1 MAKKQF
7 KSESKRILDL
17 MVNSI
22 YTHKEIFLR
31 ELISNASDAID
42 KLYFKSLTDDKVGM
56 KREDYAIE
64 LAVDKAART
73 LTIRDNGV
81 GMTDEE
87 LERNLGTIAHSGSGE
102 FQAQNETGDDVDI
115 IGRFGVG
122 FYSAFMVADKIV
134 VTTRAYGCDK
144 AYRWTSTGAD
154 GYTVAETE
162 KDTVGTEIVLT
173 LKENTKDENYD
184 EYLDAYRLQSL
195 VKRYSDYIRYPIRMD
210 VEKQRKKEGTE
221 DEYESYTENET
232 LNSMV
237 PLWRRDKK
245 SITKEEYES
254 FYREKFGAWDAPL
267 AVIHQHGE
275 GTTEYRALLYIPETA
290 DYNFYT
296 KEFEPGLQLYS
307 RGVLIMDRCADVLP
321 ECFNFVKGLVDSE
334 DLTLNISR
342 ETLQHDRQVAVI
354 KKAFE
359 KRIKKE
365 LLDMRKD
372 RREDYDKFFKAFGL
386 QLKFALYKSFGAERE
401 LLEELLEYHS
411 AKENCPRTLKE
422 YRDAMPEAQKYIYYA
437 AADRDNKPVNRA
449 AAETVLSHGYDIL
462 YLSDDVDEFL
472 MGILNKFDEK
482 EFRSVSSGDLGLL
495 SDEEKA
501 QNAEKSEQYKDLFEH
516 MKAHLGDKVSAVR
529 LSERLGEHPVCFA
542 SDGPIS
548 IEMEKTLGAMPGGG
562 DVTAQKA
569 LELSAQHP
577 AFAALAAHWPADEA
591 TVDSYTDLLY
601 NQALLLEGLPLEDPM
616 AFTAAVC
623 DLMK

>member
-17 MVNSI
+17 MINSI

-56 KREDYAIE
+56 KREDFAID
-64 LAVDKAART
+64 LRADKAART
-73 LTIRDNGV
+73 LTVSDNGI
-81 GMTDEE
+81 GMTADE
-87 LERNLGTIAHSGSGE
+87 LEHNLGTIAHSGSQE
-102 FQAQNETGDDVDI
+102 FAAQNETGKDIDI

-122 FYSAFMVADKIV
+122 FYSAFMVADTIE
-134 VTTRAYGCDK
+134 VTTRAYGSDT
-144 AYRWTSTGAD
+144 AYKWTSRGAD
-154 GYTVAETE
+154 GYTIEPAEKE
-162 KDTVGTEIVLT
+162 RPGTDIVLT
-173 LKENTKDENYD
+173 LKQSTKDEDYD
-184 EYLDAYRLQSL
+184 EFLDSRRLQAL

-221 DEYESYTENET
+221 SEYESYTENEV

-254 FYREKFGAWDAPL
+254 FYREKFMAWDAPL

-275 GTTEYRALLYIPETA
+275 GTTEYRALLYIPEKA

-354 KKAFE
+354 KKALE
-359 KRIKKE
+359 RRIRKE
-365 LLDMRKD
+365 LLDMQKE
-372 RREDYDKFFKAFGL
+372 RRADYDKFFKAFGL
-386 QLKFALYKSFGAERE
+386 QLKFSLYKSFGGERE
-401 LLEELLEYHS
+401 LLEGLLEYYS
-411 AKENCPRTLKE
+411 AKENRMMTLAE
-422 YRDAMPEAQKYIYYA
+422 YRAAMPEAQKYVYYA
-437 AADRDNKPVNRA
+437 AADRDNRPVNRA
-449 AAETVLSHGYDIL
+449 AAETVLAHGYDIL

-472 MGILNKFDEK
+472 MGILRDYDKK
-482 EFRSVSSGDLGLL
+482 EFRSVSNGDLGLL

-516 MKAHLGDKVSAVR
+516 MKEHLAGKVSSVR
-529 LSERLGEHPVCFA
+529 LSERLGGHPVCLA
-542 SDGPIS
+542 SEGAIS
-548 IEMEKTLGAMPGGG
+548 IEMEKALGAMPGGG
-562 DVTAQKA
+562 DVKA
-569 LELSAQHP
+569 DKVLELDASHP
-577 AFAALAAHWPADEA
+577 AFAALAAHWPDGKP

-601 NQALLLEGLPLEDPM
+601 DQALLLEGLPLDDPM
-616 AFTAAVC
+616 AFSAAVC
-623 DLMK
+623 GLMK